1 MSKFI
6 NADGLTYLVTQLVA
20 MMEQEAQDA
29 TQGAIVTTIDNNSTN
44 QQIPGAKAVYDL
56 LVASLAGIDK
66 LTAQVVTTLPATG
79 KTNVIYLIET
89 AADSHIY
96 QQHMYIG
103 SNWSELGTTEI
114 DLDGYWAKNELVAL
128 TNAEIQTIIDDVM
141 A

>member
-1 MSKFI
+1 MSKYL
-6 NADGLTYLVTQLVA
+6 NPDGLTYLIPKLLEKA
-20 MMEQEAQDA
+20 EEA
-29 TQGAIVTTIDNNSTN
+29 TQTAIVTTIDNASTN
-44 QQIPGAKAVYDL
+44 LQIPGAKAVYDL

-79 KTNVIYLIET
+79 ETNVIYLIET
-89 AADSHIY
+89 AAGSHIY

-114 DLDGYWAKNELVAL
+114 DLDGYWAKDELVAL